1 MWIWSRNCWVNS
13 VNPAWSLSFR
23 DTPQKNC
30 SLLFKVSL
38 SRLYKIV
45 TFPSLSLSARLPRR
59 SLFTCGEAAQVYG
72 PFFTAWKRITQQPV
86 EWTDRQLQ
94 ANQGDARPEQS
105 RRGSLGTMASSL
117 FAVKVSGEST
127 ERAGED
133 QLPKEL
139 LAPPSS
145 ISLSLKS
152 CLGLRDANSCKI

>member
-13 VNPAWSLSFR
+13 VNPAWSPSFR

-94 ANQGDARPEQS
+94 ANQGDARPEPRAESPRVSGDNGLFSFRCQS
-105 RRGSLGTMASSL
+105 VGRVDRESGRGSTPKRAASAAEFHL
-117 FAVKVSGEST
+117 
-127 ERAGED
+127 
-133 QLPKEL
+133 
-139 LAPPSS
+139 
-145 ISLSLKS
+145 SLSKVVS
-152 CLGLRDANSCKI
+152 RS